1 MNTHKYLLILC
12 IKFGIKN
19 QKIVPANS
27 IIKITFFFHSNCG
40 IRDPSWCEIQ
50 HFIKFLDVQLESCEV
65 SVFCNEM
72 LIGDVM
78 SGLKSFV
85 VKFMIRMSRDFATSS
100 LQGKVA
106 RENLED
112 VEATDREEEGNLEQY
127 QIAIRRRW
135 ERK

>member
-1 MNTHKYLLILC
+1 M
-12 IKFGIKN
+12 F
-19 QKIVPANS
+19 
-27 IIKITFFFHSNCG
+27 
-40 IRDPSWCEIQ
+40 
-50 HFIKFLDVQLESCEV
+50 
-65 SVFCNEM
+65 
-72 LIGDVM
+72 IGDVM

-100 LQGKVA
+100 LQGEVA

-112 VEATDREEEGNLEQY
+112 MWAMDGEEDDNLEQY

>member
-1 MNTHKYLLILC
+1 M
-12 IKFGIKN
+12 F
-19 QKIVPANS
+19 
-27 IIKITFFFHSNCG
+27 
-40 IRDPSWCEIQ
+40 
-50 HFIKFLDVQLESCEV
+50 
-65 SVFCNEM
+65 
-72 LIGDVM
+72 IGDIM

-100 LQGKVA
+100 LQGEVA

-112 VEATDREEEGNLEQY
+112 MEDTDVEEEGDLEQY